1 MTPQNTSPK
10 RRLPLNLTWLGLVAV
25 SMFMLAACSGSD
37 SSTPTQA
44 VAKVSKQEIT
54 ELQLNQ
60 VLERQAGLKP
70 EQVDA
75 AQRKALANLV
85 DQQLLVQKAQELKL
99 DREQRVVQAIESA
112 KRDLIARA
120 YLDRVADGA
129 AKPTPE
135 AVRQY
140 YQDKPALFKERRIF
154 SFQELNVNATAE
166 QRADI
171 EQQLKLL
178 KSPTELEA
186 YIKAKQIPVR
196 AEQSTVAAENVPLP
210 LLEKLASMKRG
221 QGLVLPTPTGLRIVL
236 IANLQEAPVAEE
248 QARPAIEAFL
258 LNEQKRKTVEK
269 EITSLRSAT
278 KVEYYGKFAD
288 MPASAAAR
296 TAAAASAASEP
307 AGRGA
312 AGAAPASAAAQV
324 AAPAPRAPASSG
336 VGGGLDA
343 ASVNNAI
350 SGLK

>member
-1 MTPQNTSPK
+1 
-10 RRLPLNLTWLGLVAV
+10 
-25 SMFMLAACSGSD
+25 MLALGACGGAD

-44 VAKVSKQEIT
+44 VAKVSNQEIT

-60 VLERQAGLKP
+60 VLERQTGLKP
-70 EQVDA
+70 DQVDA

-99 DREQRVVQAIESA
+99 DRDQRVVQAIESA

-120 YLDRVADGA
+120 YLDRVAEGA
-129 AKPTPE
+129 TKPTPE

-140 YQDKPALFKERRIF
+140 YQDKPALFKERRIY
-154 SFQELNVNATAE
+154 SFQELNVNATPE
-166 QRADI
+166 QRRDI
-171 EQQLKLL
+171 EEQLKLL
-178 KSPTELEA
+178 KSPADLEA

-210 LLEKLASMKRG
+210 LLERLGSMKRG

-236 IANLQEAPVAEE
+236 IANLQEAPVAEA

-269 EITSLRSAT
+269 EITSLRAAT

-296 TAAAASAASEP
+296 SAAAASAASASP
-307 AGRGA
+307 AVASA
-312 AGAAPASAAAQV
+312 AVTSAAAPAAV
-324 AAPAPRAPASSG
+324 VPRAPASAG
-336 VGGGLDA
+336 VAGGLDA

>member
-1 MTPQNTSPK
+1 MTPQKPSPK
-10 RRLPLNLTWLGLVAV
+10 RHSTLVTHWVCVAAVPLFVLT
-25 SMFMLAACSGSD
+25 ACSGSD

-60 VLERQAGLKP
+60 VLERQTGLKP
-70 EQVDA
+70 DQVDA

-248 QARPAIEAFL
+248 QARPAIEAYL
-258 LNEQKRKTVEK
+258 LNEQKRKTIEK
-269 EITSLRSAT
+269 EISSLRTAT

-296 TAAAASAASEP
+296 TAAASAAT
-307 AGRGA
+307 GA
-312 AGAAPASAAAQV
+312 AMAAA
-324 AAPAPRAPASSG
+324 ASAPAPRAPASAG

>member
-1 MTPQNTSPK
+1 MC
-10 RRLPLNLTWLGLVAV
+10 LNWV
-25 SMFMLAACSGSD
+25 SLAAAPIFLLAACGGSD
-37 SSTPTQA
+37 SSAPTQA

-60 VLERQAGLKP
+60 VLERQTGIKP
-70 EQVDA
+70 DQVDA

-154 SFQELNVNATAE
+154 SFQELNVNATPE

-178 KSPTELEA
+178 KSPAELET

-269 EITSLRSAT
+269 EITSLRAAT

-296 TAAAASAASEP
+296 TAASAAAP
-307 AGRGA
+307 VP
-312 AGAAPASAAAQV
+312 APASTS
-324 AAPAPRAPASSG
+324 ASAG
-336 VGGGLDA
+336 AGLDA